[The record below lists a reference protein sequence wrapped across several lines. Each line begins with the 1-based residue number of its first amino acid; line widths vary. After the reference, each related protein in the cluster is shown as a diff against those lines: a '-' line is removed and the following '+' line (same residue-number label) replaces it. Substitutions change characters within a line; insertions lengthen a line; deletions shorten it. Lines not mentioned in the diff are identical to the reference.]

1 MKKLSTVVL
10 FATML
15 AMLVTSLFS
24 VPLFFTIPAFVGGSW
39 LMQKEVGALGLNST
53 NNLGARAAFD
63 HARVMFAKAMLD
75 KFIEKYGIQAAW
87 NHAMK
92 WANSLKLSQNEIRSE
107 VQLTTTSQRFIFGVT
122 TVQSSS
128 GASGKFNTEVPLNQQ
143 DSLCVTEYGIFMRD
157 PASATSTI
165 DDLNTYADVATYAT
179 ANVQTAING
188 TFYSHGNFRM
198 TVNNDI
204 VIPFR
209 GLFNHKYVPQTQN
222 LAVVAPATGIQ
233 TAALNQIRGAEDG
246 FVTCEPNIV
255 LIGSKNYVPEIVLPV
270 SLAAVEAS
278 QRAVLIFR
286 GILAQNSTVI
296 N

>member
-1 MKKLSTVVL
+1 MKKFSSALLFVMVLSVIVSSLFQLSIAITLPL
-10 FATML
+10 FA
-15 AMLVTSLFS
+15 AASLLPIEPGVF
-24 VPLFFTIPAFVGGSW
+24 
-39 LMQKEVGALGLNST
+39 GLNST
-53 NNLGARAAFD
+53 NNQGARAAFD

-75 KFIEKYGIQAAW
+75 KFLEKYGAAAAW
-87 NHAMK
+87 QKAMQ

-107 VQLTTTSQRFIFGVT
+107 VQLTTTSNRFAFGVT
-122 TVQSSS
+122 TVQLSS
-128 GASGKFNTEVPLNQQ
+128 GAAGKFNTEVPLNQQ
-143 DSLCVTEYGIFMRD
+143 DSLCVTEYGLFVRN

-165 DDLNTYADVATYAT
+165 DQLCTYANQNVFTT
-179 ANVQTAING
+179 ANVNTALNG
-188 TFYSHGNFRM
+188 TFYSHGNFRV

-209 GLFNHKYVPQTQN
+209 GLYNHLYIPQTQAIAAAGAA
-222 LAVVAPATGIQ
+222 AVQ
-233 TAALNQIRGAEDG
+233 DQKRGAEDA

-270 SLAAVEAS
+270 ALAAVENF